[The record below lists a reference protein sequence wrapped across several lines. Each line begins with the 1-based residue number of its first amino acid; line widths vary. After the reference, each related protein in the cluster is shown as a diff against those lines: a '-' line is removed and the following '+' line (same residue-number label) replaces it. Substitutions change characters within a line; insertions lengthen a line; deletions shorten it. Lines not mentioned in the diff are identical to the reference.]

1 VKKIMSKIASNA
13 AEKVENRARTVS
25 SILITQSRPPEANNP
40 YANLES
46 KFDVKVEFRPFIEV
60 KAVDGKEFRK
70 QKINIL
76 EFTAIVLTSKHAV
89 DHFFRICKEM
99 KLEMPAEMK
108 YFCVSD
114 GTANYLQKYI
124 TIRKRK
130 LFVGQKSAQDLI
142 EVLKKHK
149 TEKFLFPCS
158 NIRTPEIPD
167 FFENNGYTWK
177 ETIMYQTV
185 HSDLSDL
192 SEVKYDVLAFF
203 SPSGVDSLLKNFPD
217 FKQNGTRIA
226 AFGPTTAKAVLDA
239 GLELDIQAPMPNAP
253 SMTGA
258 LEVYMHQ
265 VNKTK

>member
-1 VKKIMSKIASNA
+1 MSKVASNA
-13 AEKVENRARTVS
+13 ADPIVNRAKKVS

-40 YANLES
+40 YATLEN
-46 KFDVKVEFRPFIEV
+46 KFDVKVDFRSFIEV
-60 KAVDGKEFRK
+60 QGVEGKDFRK

-76 EFTAIVLTSKHAV
+76 DFTAIVLTSKHAV

-99 KLEMPAEMK
+99 KQEMPAEMK
-108 YFCVSD
+108 YFCVSE

-130 LFVGQKSAQDLI
+130 LFVGAKSAQDLI

-149 TEKFLFPCS
+149 TEKYLFPCS

-167 FFENNGYTWK
+167 FFEKNGYTWK
-177 ETIMYQTV
+177 ESVMYQTV

-192 SEVKYDVLAFF
+192 KEVKYDVLAFF

-217 FKQNGTRIA
+217 FEQNGTRIA

-239 GLELDIQAPMPNAP
+239 GLLLDIQAPMPNAP

-258 LEVYMHQ
+258 LEVYIQQ
-265 VNKTK
+265 VNKAK